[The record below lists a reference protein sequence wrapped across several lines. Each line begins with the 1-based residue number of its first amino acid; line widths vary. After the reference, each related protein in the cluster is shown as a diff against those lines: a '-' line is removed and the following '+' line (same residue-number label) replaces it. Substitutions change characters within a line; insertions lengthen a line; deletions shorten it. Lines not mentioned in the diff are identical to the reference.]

1 MEEKSLKQ
9 ILLNHLNQTQGWVTK
24 GQLGLI
30 AEQEGYLP
38 ESSGRHL
45 RFMAEHNEILVDY
58 YKGKRNQKLARY
70 ARLGE
75 QKPIPVKPKVELV
88 EVDGQMIARLLVN

>member
-1 MEEKSLKQ
+1 MSLKQ
-9 ILLNHLNQTQGWVTK
+9 ILLDHLNKTEGYVTK

-38 ESSGRHL
+38 ESVGRHL
-45 RFMAEHNEILVDY
+45 RHMAEHNEILADY
-58 YKGKRNQKLARY
+58 YKGKRNQKLVRY

-75 QKPIPVKPKVELV
+75 EVKPIKTNIPTYIENP
-88 EVDGQMIARLLVN
+88 DGTRSVVFN